1 MTYYHFFKEKTKKF
15 PFCVLNWFLFFDKC
29 SSFFWL
35 IPFQFRTYKNIVSH
49 TYTLFIVLKS
59 WFFFLNNKPILSRFL
74 LRRELIDL
82 GGSKVKLGFPNP
94 FCHLKSKKK
103 KILHISL
110 CALAVHS
117 CRREG
122 WWEEGGPTSNPQTSF
137 SGQRTH
143 CFSLSRRS
151 ITYFLKDQV
160 EGNGCYTFRKHK
172 HKLKEFRMY
181 I

>member
-1 MTYYHFFKEKTKKF
+1 M
-15 PFCVLNWFLFFDKC
+15 
-29 SSFFWL
+29 
-35 IPFQFRTYKNIVSH
+35 
-49 TYTLFIVLKS
+49 
-59 WFFFLNNKPILSRFL
+59 
-74 LRRELIDL
+74 
-82 GGSKVKLGFPNP
+82 KLGFPNP
-94 FCHLKSKKK
+94 FCHLKSKK

>member
-1 MTYYHFFKEKTKKF
+1 MQNKMTYYLFKKTKTKKF
-15 PFCVLNWFLFFDKC
+15 PFCVLNWFFFDKC

-103 KILHISL
+103 D
-110 CALAVHS
+110 
-117 CRREG
+117 
-122 WWEEGGPTSNPQTSF
+122 
-137 SGQRTH
+137 
-143 CFSLSRRS
+143 
-151 ITYFLKDQV
+151 ITYFFV
-160 EGNGCYTFRKHK
+160 RFSCT
-172 HKLKEFRMY
+172 
-181 I
+181 